1 MKNYTNIPLYNIYGK
16 KKKNIYKLPII
27 VELKRNL
34 EIQ

>member
-1 MKNYTNIPLYNIYGK
+1 MKNYTNIPLDNIYGE
-16 KKKNIYKLPII
+16 KKKNIYKLQII

>member
-1 MKNYTNIPLYNIYGK
+1 MKNYTNIPLYNIYEE